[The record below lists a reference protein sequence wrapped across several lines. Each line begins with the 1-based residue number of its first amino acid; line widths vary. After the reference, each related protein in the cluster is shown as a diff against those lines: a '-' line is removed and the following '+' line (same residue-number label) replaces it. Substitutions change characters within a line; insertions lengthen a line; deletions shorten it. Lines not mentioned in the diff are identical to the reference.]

1 MWKEVTTREISG
13 KYCTCRAFHTRV
25 TYKRKYIPFV
35 ETNAMHRQKRISKML
50 YTRSTCVPRGLSFLH
65 SADRDKV
72 SSSEWVV
79 YRFSVATKKSR
90 IQLQCPLVPCWI
102 KCIKKEREKKRD
114 FEWDKIYYSILVGKY
129 FEKNVRFSSNL
140 SRKKYILNYLYK
152 VILKGNY

>member
-65 SADRDKV
+65 SADRDKR
-72 SSSEWVV
+72 SSEWVV